1 MFIIEPHIQAL
12 IFDCDGTLADT
23 MALHYLAWQ
32 ETVQRFNGEFSEKLF
47 YELAGASNAQIV
59 AVLNE
64 TYGYQLDPE
73 KAAYQKDERFLKHL
87 PQAKPIAPVVA
98 IARDYKGRL
107 PMAVA
112 TGGTPVSPIRLAAI
126 GLTDFF
132 DTIVTSHDVA
142 HPKPAPDIF
151 LECARRLNVAPKYCH
166 VFEDGELGIEGA
178 KRAGMTVSDVR
189 PWQDSGRRLV
199 TVQKITKDCALLATR
214 GLRL

>member
-1 MFIIEPHIQAL
+1 MFVIEPHIQAL

-32 ETVQRFNGEFSEKLF
+32 ETVQRINGEFPEKLF
-47 YELAGASNAQIV
+47 YELAGASNARIA

-73 KAAYQKDERFLKHL
+73 KAAHEKDERFLKHL

-112 TGGTPVSPIRLAAI
+112 TGGTPTLVRSVLEAI
-126 GLTDFF
+126 DLTDFF

-142 HPKPAPDIF
+142 HAKPAPDIF
-151 LECARRLNVAPKYCH
+151 LECARRLNIAPEYCH
-166 VFEDGELGIEGA
+166 VFEDGDLGIEGA
-178 KRAGMTVSDVR
+178 KRAGMTVTDVR
-189 PWQDSGRRLV
+189 PWWVPG
-199 TVQKITKDCALLATR
+199 
-214 GLRL
+214 

>member
-1 MFIIEPHIQAL
+1 MIIVEPHIQAL

-32 ETVQRFNGEFSEKLF
+32 ETLQKVNGEFPEKLF
-47 YELAGASNAQIV
+47 YELAGASNARIA

-64 TYGYQLDPE
+64 IYGYQLDPE
-73 KAAYQKDERFLKHL
+73 KAAHEKDERFLKHL
-87 PQAKPIAPVVA
+87 PQAKPIAMVVA

-112 TGGTPVSPIRLAAI
+112 TGGTPILVQSILAAI
-126 GLTDFF
+126 DLTDFF

-151 LECARRLNVAPKYCH
+151 LECARRFNIAPEYCQ
-166 VFEDGELGIEGA
+166 VFEDGDLGIEGA
-178 KRAGMTVSDVR
+178 KRAGMTVTDVR
-189 PWQDSGRRLV
+189 PWQVPG
-199 TVQKITKDCALLATR
+199 
-214 GLRL
+214 